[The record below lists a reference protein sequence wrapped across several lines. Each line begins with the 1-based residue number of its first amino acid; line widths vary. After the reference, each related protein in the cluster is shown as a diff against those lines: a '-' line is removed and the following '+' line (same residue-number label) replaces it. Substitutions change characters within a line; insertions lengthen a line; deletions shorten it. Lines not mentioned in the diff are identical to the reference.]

1 MARGRFAARLR
12 RDQAAP
18 AAPPEVGAEAVASAL
33 PDDDAHPVV
42 LVRVGTSDPD
52 VYMQIFGALEY
63 GPLPQSV
70 APGLIVDCGAN
81 VGYASV
87 SFLERYPGSELIA
100 IEPDPGNAS
109 MARRNLAAYGERAIV
124 IQAGVWSHTTPLR
137 VRRGAFGDGREWS
150 FQVEEVPPGE
160 APDVDGIG
168 LDDVFAGRPV
178 DLLKIDIER
187 GELELFR
194 GPCPW
199 LALVRNIAIEL
210 HDDDCADA
218 LHDALAGYDYEEFSA
233 GEVTFCCDI
242 RARAPF

>member
-1 MARGRFAARLR
+1 MAPERFASRLR
-12 RDQAAP
+12 RVQ
-18 AAPPEVGAEAVASAL
+18 SAL
-33 PDDDAHPVV
+33 GKSAAEDAATPMAALESDTHPVV

-87 SFLERYPGSELIA
+87 SFLERYPEAEVIA
-100 IEPDPGNAS
+100 IEPDPGNAA
-109 MARRNLAAYGERAIV
+109 MARRNLAPYGDRATV
-124 IQAGVWSHTTPLR
+124 IQAGVWSRSTPLR
-137 VRRGAFGDGREWS
+137 VRRGDFGDGREWS
-150 FQVEEVPPGE
+150 FQVAEAAPGE
-160 APDVDGIG
+160 TPDVDGIG
-168 LDDVFAGRPV
+168 LDDLFAGRPV
-178 DLLKIDIER
+178 ELLKIDIER

-210 HDDDCADA
+210 HGDDCADA
-218 LHDALAGYDYEEFSA
+218 LHAALADYDYDEFSA
-233 GEVTFCCDI
+233 GEITFCCDL
-242 RARAPF
+242 RSREPR